1 MSEELEQQIRVIVKQ
16 QGGGISPHLR
26 AEFQRL
32 CQDDF
37 AYRPDITCG
46 KCIYKRLQLI
56 VDVDILSPKVELIR

>member
-32 CQDDF
+32 CQEDF
-37 AYRPDITCG
+37 AYRPDISL
-46 KCIYKRLQLI
+46 R
-56 VDVDILSPKVELIR
+56 

>member
-32 CQDDF
+32 CQEDF

-46 KCIYKRLQLI
+46 KCIYKHSVKLFDKYL
-56 VDVDILSPKVELIR
+56 K

>member
-32 CQDDF
+32 CQEDLTTDLTLL
-37 AYRPDITCG
+37 AVSVYIS
-46 KCIYKRLQLI
+46 IA
-56 VDVDILSPKVELIR
+56 

>member
-32 CQDDF
+32 CQEDF
-37 AYRPDITCG
+37 AYRIDKSCG
-46 KCIYKRLQLI
+46 MCIYKYSVKLFDKYL
-56 VDVDILSPKVELIR
+56 K